1 MKPIEKELCQAILD
15 DPHAMAEVAG
25 AADDGERASIVVRLG
40 ELFGL
45 PVTREAVERF
55 FALGH
60 DDELSDLELEM
71 VVGGKGSEF
80 QQGDRIRGTEG
91 DDARTG
97 GAGDDTLQ
105 GFSGD
110 DILECGAGND
120 VAEGGSGDDS
130 IYGEEGNDIV
140 YGDAGNDYLL
150 GEEGNDYLNGGEGD
164 DTLYGGDGRDAL
176 NGGVGND
183 FMDGGEGNDS
193 MHGGAGSDEM
203 FGDQGNDTLRGGSGD
218 DNLWG
223 GRGDDSL
230 EGGEGNDTLTGGIGN
245 DSFLF
250 DRDSGHDIITDFDP
264 EADKLMFVGLNSAD
278 DLNMT
283 TSNGDTVITYGN
295 TTVTLSGVQLTPEQ
309 LAGLVET
316 D

>member
-1 MKPIEKELCQAILD
+1 MT
-15 DPHAMAEVAG
+15 VFT
-25 AADDGERASIVVRLG
+25 S
-40 ELFGL
+40 
-45 PVTREAVERF
+45 
-55 FALGH
+55 
-60 DDELSDLELEM
+60 
-71 VVGGKGSEF
+71 
-80 QQGDRIRGTEG
+80 
-91 DDARTG
+91 
-97 GAGDDTLQ
+97 
-105 GFSGD
+105 
-110 DILECGAGND
+110 
-120 VAEGGSGDDS
+120 
-130 IYGEEGNDIV
+130 EEGNDIV

-164 DTLYGGDGRDAL
+164 DTLSGGDGRDAL

-218 DNLWG
+218 DKLWG

-278 DLNMT
+278 GLNIDHVQRRHGHHLRQHHRDPERGPT
-283 TSNGDTVITYGN
+283 DARATGRAGGDRIGRPLRLPGPFVVPPVCPDIFCLETRIGRLRQRHVQRQHVYLLRGDQGRAARR
-295 TTVTLSGVQLTPEQ
+295 GVDRR
-309 LAGLVET
+309 AGLEAGGFRGVET
-316 D
+316 PHKANARRSPNSVFFVRKKSLHPLVF